1 MPPEVRHAV
10 PDGRYPAGPV
20 SPTLSGVGVVATIEN
35 VTLEV
40 DPGSE
45 VTSEVRIRNTGMVV
59 DRVLLEVLGAAA
71 EWARVEPPQLNL
83 LPGTDATAV
92 VTFRPPRSPD
102 VPAGEVDYAVRAR
115 SQEDPAGSVVEEGT
129 VAVAPYT
136 ELTAELEPRK
146 ARARRAARFQLV
158 VTNLGNHPVS
168 TEFSAL
174 DADLLLNFRIRPPA
188 CVCQPGTS
196 TYIKLRAAPRKRFTR
211 GPDQSLPFQAFV
223 LPEADDPITADGA
236 VLQTQL
242 MPKWLLPA
250 IGLAIAAF
258 VVLVALWFLLLKPTV
273 QSTAV
278 QAAAQQNAELAAGV
292 TAANRA
298 ATEAS
303 RAAVG
308 ANGADAGD
316 PGGGGG
322 GAVPAGSAGSPA
334 AKAGAGSGGAA
345 TGRQAAATS
354 PANAAKPAPTNAS
367 AAAPA
372 PVPSGNPVS
381 ALLASDAPPTKAAT
395 FATTSY
401 ALPAG
406 QRTLDV
412 SDLVLQNP
420 LADSGIL
427 QIRAGSRTLLEFGLD
442 DFRNLDLHF
451 VQPLVFTARTPL
463 TLAVECLN
471 TNATNCS
478 AAVSFSG
485 TTTK

>member
-1 MPPEVRHAV
+1 M
-10 PDGRYPAGPV
+10 
-20 SPTLSGVGVVATIEN
+20 GVVATIEN
-35 VTLEV
+35 VTLRV

-102 VPAGEVDYAVRAR
+102 VLAGDVDYAVRAR

-129 VAVAPYT
+129 VTVAPFS
-136 ELTAELEPRK
+136 ELTAELEPRT
-146 ARARRAARFQLV
+146 ARARKAARFQLV
-158 VTNLGNHPVS
+158 VSNLGNHPVS

-174 DADLLLNFRIRPPA
+174 DADLLLNFRLRPPA
-188 CVCQPGTS
+188 VVCQPGTS
-196 TYIKLRAAPRKRFTR
+196 TYVKLRAAPRKRFVR

-223 LPEADDPITADGA
+223 LPEAEDPITADGA
-236 VLQTQL
+236 VLQTQM

-250 IGLAIAAF
+250 LGLAVAAF
-258 VVLVALWFLLLKPTV
+258 AVLAALWFLLLKPTV

-303 RAAVG
+303 RAAVA
-308 ANGADAGD
+308 ANG
-316 PGGGGG
+316 
-322 GAVPAGSAGSPA
+322 GAAP
-334 AKAGAGSGGAA
+334 GSGGASGSGGGSLA
-345 TGRQAAATS
+345 GAGRSAVAKTTS
-354 PANAAKPAPTNAS
+354 TAAKPGPGKAS
-367 AAAPA
+367 GGAAAGAPA
-372 PVPSGNPVS
+372 AGDPTAGNPVS
-381 ALLASDAPPTKAAT
+381 ALLASNAPPTKNAT

-406 QRTLDV
+406 RRALAV

-420 LADSGIL
+420 MADNGIL
-427 QIRAGSRTLLEFGLD
+427 QIRAGDKALLEFGLA
-442 DFRNLDLHF
+442 DFRSLDLHF
-451 VQPLVFTARTPL
+451 VQPLVFTAKTPL

-485 TTTK
+485 NTTR